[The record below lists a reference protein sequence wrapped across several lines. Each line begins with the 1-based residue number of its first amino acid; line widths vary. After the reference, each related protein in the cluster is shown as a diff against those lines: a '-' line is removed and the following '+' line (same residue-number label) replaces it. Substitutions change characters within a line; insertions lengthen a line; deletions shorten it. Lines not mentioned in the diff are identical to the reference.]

1 MILQYSK
8 HGGFKFQAH
17 EKFWR
22 RLSSKNLGEYHN
34 SYVQNNK
41 SLLADVI
48 EDIQNK
54 CHEI

>member
-1 MILQYSK
+1 MILQYPK

-34 SYVQNNK
+34 SYVQSNK